1 MKFNKILSYMAFG
14 VGMVACLASCTDD
27 RVSNPTLIEPE
38 AGSFVL
44 FQPEYSGSVVD
55 LNNQDNPDYGIVL
68 TWNQPTYTSNGAPIG
83 FNAGAGTSYK
93 VMISPSGLFTNA
105 YDHALLQKDGTY
117 TGEAFDYVVVD
128 EVYQTTT
135 TNVLAKTIN
144 LALNRWNQ
152 HNPATEA
159 VWTEGQNLEPMEI
172 TVKVLSRVVDGGEN
186 LLFSIESNPITLQV
200 KPYYQKTQEESIPE
214 PIYMPGNGNGWNHD
228 FAPILTYNADLNAL
242 SGYAYM
248 NGEFKFT
255 VADNWGDGEY
265 NCSHFNQDLCS
276 SNIVISEGTGN
287 IGFSGDPGM
296 YVVSVD
302 LKNGSIV
309 AEPSTWRL
317 VGDFNGW
324 APDDDTQIMTY
335 DMEKH
340 CLVKTGATVTEN
352 GWKFTSNGNWDVNYG
367 GDLKALERN
376 GANIEIAGSTIC
388 LFLENTKTT
397 QGVVYATVE

>member
-1 MKFNKILSYMAFG
+1 
-14 VGMVACLASCTDD
+14 
-27 RVSNPTLIEPE
+27 
-38 AGSFVL
+38 
-44 FQPEYSGSVVD
+44 
-55 LNNQDNPDYGIVL
+55 
-68 TWNQPTYTSNGAPIG
+68 
-83 FNAGAGTSYK
+83 
-93 VMISPSGLFTNA
+93 MISPSGQFANA

-159 VWTEGQNLEPMEI
+159 VWTDGQDLEPLEI

-186 LLFSIESNPITLQV
+186 VLFTIESNTITLKV

-248 NGEFKFT
+248 DGEFKFT
-255 VADNWGDGEY
+255 VADNWSNGEY

-276 SNIVISEGTGN
+276 SNIVINEGTGN
-287 IGFSGDPGM
+287 IGFSGEAGM

-324 APDDDTQIMTY
+324 APDDDNQIMTY

-352 GWKFTSNGNWDVNYG
+352 GWKFTSNGNWNVNYG
-367 GDLKALERN
+367 GDLKALSRD
-376 GANIEIAGSTIC
+376 GANIEVVGSTIC
-388 LFLENTKTT
+388 LFLENTKTS
-397 QGVVYATVE
+397 QGVIYATVE

>member
-93 VMISPSGLFTNA
+93 VMISPSGQFTNA

-152 HNPATEA
+152 HNPTTEK
-159 VWTEGQNLEPMEI
+159 VWTDGQDLEPMDI

-186 LLFSIESNPITLQV
+186 LLFTIESNTINLKV

-214 PIYMPGNGNGWNHD
+214 PIYMPGNGNGWNHA

-276 SNIVISEGTGN
+276 SNIVINEGTGN
-287 IGFSGDPGM
+287 IGFSGEAGM

-340 CLVKTGATVTEN
+340 CLVKTDAPVTEN

-367 GDLKALERN
+367 GDLKALSRG
-376 GANIEIAGSTIC
+376 GANIEVVGSTIC
-388 LFLENTKTT
+388 LYLENTKTT